1 MAFVFPCPEL
11 QKAQLWIMVGFPAE
25 EVELRNSLVNV
36 LQIGLLALALDV
48 RGSAHIE
55 ATFVTATVDEL
66 GTES

>member
-1 MAFVFPCPEL
+1 
-11 QKAQLWIMVGFPAE
+11 MVGFPAE